1 MGMCDE
7 FRKISR
13 MPLFRPGEP
22 GGSAPRDS
30 GPFGLW
36 PNFSPPSRRI
46 VGWEGH
52 SGGRE
57 SQGTESQRAHRGC
70 RGTARWG
77 SLAPVL
83 PGVLPSPGAA
93 LGRGG
98 GFLGGECDEGSGSS
112 GRSGCPAVLAL
123 FPVRKSDPDRGASD
137 HHGLPLHGRA
147 PLDAIGTDPAPSP
160 VCPAPPRT
168 RTGRG
173 VHSAPRSSPGRLP
186 CQCCGD
192 QRVLPGELPL
202 RRRARPAGRRVGT
215 GDRDRISQRPG
226 GCPRRR
232 DLTPDRE
239 PDPLR

>member
-1 MGMCDE
+1 MNSGKFLECP
-7 FRKISR
+7 S
-13 MPLFRPGEP
+13 
-22 GGSAPRDS
+22 SAPLSRGDQPRVTQALS
-30 GPFGLW
+30 GFGPIFRLL
-36 PNFSPPSRRI
+36 PDGS
-46 VGWEGH
+46 
-52 SGGRE
+52 SGGRDI
-57 SQGTESQRAHRGC
+57 RAAGNRRG
-70 RGTARWG
+70 RNHKGRIGVAEVPPSG
-77 SLAPVL
+77 ASLAAVL
-83 PGVLPSPGAA
+83 AGVLPSGCATG
-93 LGRGG
+93 GRDGRFLKGG
-98 GFLGGECDEGSGSS
+98 CDEGSGSS

-147 PLDAIGTDPAPSP
+147 PVDAIGTDPAPSP